1 MLMDK
6 LFKAMLFKAKSRL
19 SATSVCS
26 VAKRFSGEVYK
37 I

>member
-6 LFKAMLFKAKSRL
+6 LFKALLFKAKSRL
-19 SATSVCS
+19 SVTS